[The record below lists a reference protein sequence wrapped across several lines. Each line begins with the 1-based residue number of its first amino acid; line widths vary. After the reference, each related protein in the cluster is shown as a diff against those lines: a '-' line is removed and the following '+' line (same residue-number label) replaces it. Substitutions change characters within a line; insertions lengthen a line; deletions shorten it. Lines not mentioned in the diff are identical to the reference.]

1 VAILITSGKLFIA
14 INKSS
19 FDENLLFI
27 RNSKSEVQVTVDDR
41 LTTGVFTIDSST
53 PTLAKII
60 YPPNK
65 VNKIVM

>member
-1 VAILITSGKLFIA
+1 MKAVAILITSGKLFIA

-60 YPPNK
+60 
-65 VNKIVM
+65 